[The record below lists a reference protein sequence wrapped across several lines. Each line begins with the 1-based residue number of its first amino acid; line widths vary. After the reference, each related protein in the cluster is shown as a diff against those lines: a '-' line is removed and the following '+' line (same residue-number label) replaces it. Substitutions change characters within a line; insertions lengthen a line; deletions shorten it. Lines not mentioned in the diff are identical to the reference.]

1 MTEPSGARR
10 FAGKVALVTGAARG
24 IGAAVANRLA
34 AEGAAVA
41 CVDLALDGCEKVAA
55 GIVEAGGQ
63 ATAISCDVS
72 NPVSVEAAVQAAG
85 VLGPLDVLCNV
96 AGVGGSY
103 HTLDTTV
110 EIWDRMIG
118 VNLTGPFLV
127 TKACLPQLLEH
138 GGAVVN
144 VASTAGI
151 SGQPYSA
158 AYCASKGGVALLTRS
173 LAWEYSKRGVRV
185 NAVAPGGIQTDIIE
199 SFMPPEGASMSLIA
213 KMAMP
218 MGFGQPEDV
227 AAVIAFLASDE
238 AKFVN
243 GAIYTVDG
251 TMTA

>member
-1 MTEPSGARR
+1 VIETSGARR

-24 IGAAVANRLA
+24 IGAAVAGRLA

-41 CVDLALDGCEKVAA
+41 CVDLLLDGAEKTAA
-55 GIVEAGGQ
+55 GIVESGGQ

-72 NPVSVEAAVQAAG
+72 NPASVEAAVEAAKS
-85 VLGPLDVLCNV
+85 LGPLDVLCNV
-96 AGVGGSY
+96 AGVGGSF

-127 TKACLPQLLEH
+127 SKACLPQLLEQ
-138 GGAVVN
+138 GGAIVN

-173 LAWEYSKRGVRV
+173 LAWEYAKSGIRV

-199 SFMPPEGASMSLIA
+199 TFMPPEGASMSLIA

-218 MGFGQPEDV
+218 MGFGQPDDV
-227 AAVIAFLASDE
+227 ASVIAFLASDE